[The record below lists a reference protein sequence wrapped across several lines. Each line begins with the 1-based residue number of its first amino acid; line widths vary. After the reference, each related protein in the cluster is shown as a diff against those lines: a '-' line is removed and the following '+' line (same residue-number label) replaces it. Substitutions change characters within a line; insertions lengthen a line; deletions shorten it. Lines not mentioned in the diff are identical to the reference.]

1 MTLKFPQWLQK
12 RLPIALAILAAAL
25 YGISAPVAKVLLT
38 KLSPYVMAAFL
49 YLGAGLGMTLIKAVQ
64 KARRQAGTVRQEASI
79 PRREWPYVVGMILLD
94 IAAPILL
101 MLGLT
106 QAAAGTAALLN
117 NFEIVVTS
125 ILALLL
131 FKEAVGRRMW
141 LAIGLITVATVI
153 LSLSPGAELTWSPG
167 ALLILLACAAW
178 GLENNCTRMLS
189 LSDPIEIVMI
199 KGFGSGIGAL
209 LVTVLT
215 GHWQF
220 DLGYGLMA
228 LLLGFVAYGL
238 SIFFYIYAQRDLGAA
253 RTSAYYA
260 AAPFIGVLAS
270 WIFLREPLTLNFGLG
285 LMVMLVGTYFAVSE
299 DHGHEHIHEAL
310 AHDHRH
316 SHGPEEL
323 HHDHDHEHTEAE
335 RLTLDAKRVHS
346 HPHRHQPQ
354 VHKHAHWPDLHH
366 QHIHEQ
372 HSHEQHSHE

>member
-1 MTLKFPQWLQK
+1 MTFKLPQWLQK

-38 KLSPYVMAAFL
+38 KLSAYVMAAFL
-49 YLGAGLGMTLIKAVQ
+49 YLGAGLGMALIKALQ
-64 KARRQAGTVRQEASI
+64 KARRQAGTERQEASI

-285 LMVMLVGTYFAVSE
+285 LLVMLIGTYFAVSE
-299 DHGHEHIHEAL
+299 DHGHEHEHSAL

-335 RLTLDAKRVHS
+335 RLALDAKRIHS

-366 QHIHEQ
+366 QH
-372 HSHEQHSHE
+372 SHEQHSH